1 MPHEVW
7 ALEGPI
13 ALAVQGLCLLGFIW
27 TGLTCLT
34 FMYNDLFG
42 FSEAL
47 TGVAP
52 HWVPHYMP
60 FVYKYTRSPLWFGI
74 ITTLW
79 AASEMVPSS
88 SLSLHLTHN
97 TLVDSACSC
106 VVS

>member
-79 AASEMVPSS
+79 AASEMV
-88 SLSLHLTHN
+88 LSLPLPPSQLT
-97 TLVDSACSC
+97 LR